1 MGRGSGEKQSTDVNA
16 LLEEHARLA
25 YHAARAS
32 NENFQLEINED
43 FDLNLGKIEIV
54 SQEMARVFLNMV
66 NNACHAT
73 HEKKEDPD
81 TDAGY
86 VPGIWLSTR
95 REEDQ
100 IIVRIKDNG
109 KGIPPHVRDK
119 IFNPFFTTKP
129 TDQGTGLG
137 LALSNDIVR
146 EHGGAIEVDSE
157 PGEYTEMAIRLPL
170 EPVSVPQEEP
180 AAPQEQETT

>member
-1 MGRGSGEKQSTDVNA
+1 MLQMGRGSGDKQSTDVNA

-32 NENFQLEINED
+32 NPDFQLEIKDD
-43 FDLNLGKIEIV
+43 FDPDLGKIEIV

-73 HEKKEDPD
+73 NEKREDPE
-81 TDAGY
+81 TDSGY
-86 VPGIWLSTR
+86 VPAIWLSTR
-95 REEDQ
+95 REEDH

-109 KGIPPHVRDK
+109 KGIPPHVREK

-146 EHGGAIEVDSE
+146 EHGGNIEVDSE
-157 PGEYTEMAIRLPL
+157 PGEYTEMAISLPF
-170 EPVSVPQEEP
+170 EP
-180 AAPQEQETT
+180 AVAPQESS